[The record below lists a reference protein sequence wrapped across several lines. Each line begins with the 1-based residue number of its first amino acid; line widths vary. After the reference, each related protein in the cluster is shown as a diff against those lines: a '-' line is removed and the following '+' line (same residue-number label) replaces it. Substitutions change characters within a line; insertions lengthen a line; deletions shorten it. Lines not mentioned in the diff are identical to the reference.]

1 MLRFHDFVENTIDRE
16 RNYMARS
23 FRLLIF
29 LLLLILLG
37 CCSRRCRRLSL
48 SWGENWWVSNLL
60 VFFRGFFTSP
70 FVLAFLRRRSR
81 CNSVFYVC
89 FLVHSRAFAL
99 DG

>member
-29 LLLLILLG
+29 YSYSYSGLLLSSMSTTKSFTG
-37 CCSRRCRRLSL
+37 
-48 SWGENWWVSNLL
+48 GKL
-60 VFFRGFFTSP
+60 VGIELTLFFRDFFTSP

-89 FLVHSRAFAL
+89 FLVDSRAFAS
-99 DG
+99 DR